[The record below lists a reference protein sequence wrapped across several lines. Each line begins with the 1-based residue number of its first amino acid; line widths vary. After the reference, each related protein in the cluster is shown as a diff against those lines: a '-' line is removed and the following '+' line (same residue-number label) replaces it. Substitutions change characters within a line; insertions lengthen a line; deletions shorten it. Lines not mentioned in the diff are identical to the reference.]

1 MYVTDMMFSYRLFLC
16 GNICIAK
23 YLIYA
28 SVQQTLT
35 EHLLCT
41 RYTTVLK
48 TGEGIQAPG
57 KGSAARADG

>member
-1 MYVTDMMFSYRLFLC
+1 MYVTEMSFSYRLFLC
-16 GNICIAK
+16 GNICVAK

-28 SVQQTLT
+28 SVWQALT

-48 TGEGIQAPG
+48 TGAGSQVPG
-57 KGSAARADG
+57 KGRAARADG